1 MTWTRSV
8 LTVAMLCVVGGGPL
22 AAQDL
27 PAKNPLEGNAEAI
40 KYGMGLFER
49 FATEGVY
56 FQAFMIASGTLLVL
70 RAPYQR
76 NLTGEQIQ
84 AAPSWAR
91 WLLRM
96 DQPRFQR
103 WSGWFIIGVAVMI
116 IGLKLANGDA

>member
-1 MTWTRSV
+1 
-8 LTVAMLCVVGGGPL
+8 
-22 AAQDL
+22 
-27 PAKNPLEGNAEAI
+27 
-40 KYGMGLFER
+40 MGLFER

-76 NLTGEQIQ
+76 NLTSEQIQ